1 MIIQHI
7 KKFFQRIFEGIWSL
21 FLNGLITLLPITLT
35 FGIFAITL
43 KVLNSWLQPIKDWQ
57 PIIANRVP
65 YLATIL
71 SYVPFPEIV
80 LAILIIL
87 LVGTILKLF
96 VIHSLVNTIESI
108 LFKVPLIRTVYA
120 GIKQLVNAL
129 NPANEMTF
137 QRVVL
142 VEFPRKGVYSLGFMT
157 NELQKDLAPENE
169 SAQHFCVY
177 IPTTPNPTSGFVI
190 IVPHDQIMPTEL
202 SRQEA
207 MALIISG
214 GIIQPERFA
223 QQWEEEGGFE

>member
-1 MIIQHI
+1 MVRHI
-7 KKFFQRIFEGIWSL
+7 KKCIYQVFDGIWSL
-21 FLNGLITLLPITLT
+21 FLNGLITLLPIILT
-35 FGIFAITL
+35 YGIFSITL
-43 KVLNSWLQPIKDWQ
+43 KVLNNWLQPIKELQ
-57 PIIANRVP
+57 PVIADRVP

-71 SYVPFPEIV
+71 SYVPFPEVV

-96 VIHSLVNTIESI
+96 VLHSLINTIENI

-129 NPANEMTF
+129 NPANELTF

-157 NELQKDLAPENE
+157 NELQKDLAPGNE

-177 IPTTPNPTSGFVI
+177 VPTTPNPTSGFVI
-190 IVPHDQIMPTEL
+190 IVPHDQIIPTEL

-223 QQWEEEGGFE
+223 RQWEEGNFE